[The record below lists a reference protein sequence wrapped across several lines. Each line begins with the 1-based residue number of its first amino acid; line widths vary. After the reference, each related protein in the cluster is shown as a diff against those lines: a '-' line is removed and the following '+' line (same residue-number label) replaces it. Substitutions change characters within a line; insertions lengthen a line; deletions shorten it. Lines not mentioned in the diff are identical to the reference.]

1 MSGVWRDIRYA
12 LRALRRNPGFAVIV
26 ALSLGLGIGLNTA
39 VFSFVDAVLLHPF
52 PYSQPDRLVFIWGT
66 KNFDVR
72 CGMSGT
78 ALEHWQAQSRT
89 FEKIALFQLNTI
101 RLNLANNESDSIQAT
116 YAGTNLFGALGSKP
130 LVGRLFTDSDD
141 TPGADKAVILSYN
154 LWRSRFGAN
163 PEIAGKTVRMDGALY
178 TIVGVMPEDF
188 FFPDRDTQL
197 WVALTR
203 DSGPYESAH
212 GVGRLR
218 DGASL
223 MQAQAELDTFVQ
235 PESNQ
240 SATGK
245 MIVHPAAFPFYRVVV
260 GRYETALW
268 MLWAAVLL
276 LILLGCTNIAN
287 LLLARGVSREKELAV
302 RSAIG
307 AGRGDLFRQLLSE
320 SLVLC
325 ILAGALG
332 VTLGISGVRVLRG
345 LHLVDLPGVDH
356 VGLNGHVVLA
366 GLALSIL
373 AGLLSGVLPAWK
385 VSRRDLHTALQ
396 EGGGGTQ
403 SRGHTKVRDLL
414 VSLEAAFALV
424 LLVSAGLVIRSF
436 VSLTHSDWGI
446 TPENLLVAHVVLPK
460 ITNWNA
466 KLSEAESMALNR
478 REIARQ
484 IEFGD
489 AALRRIR
496 EIPGIESATFAKDV
510 PLDRI
515 AWFYRPFSAD
525 GKFHPETCLLDLVG
539 PDYFHTLGVRMYSGR
554 DFTPQD
560 SQFSDHVV
568 VINHALAEILWP
580 GQDATGKRITF
591 WEIDSRR
598 PDVVALTQRNDP
610 SLNGDVSAYRP
621 MAAESW
627 QVIGVAG
634 DIRMMGVST
643 TGDQVKLFDA
653 QPAAYIPLAQSEFAL
668 SRSMVVAVRPD
679 KHGVNTGAAVRD
691 ALRSANADIMIQRI
705 AYMEQLI
712 SASIGG
718 RGSNRLLIL
727 ISILFGTLALLLAVT
742 GVYAVV
748 SNAATQRTRELGVRM
763 ALGAKPSDILGL
775 VAAQGFRPIVWG
787 VALGVA
793 SSWAVTRFFKSL
805 MFGVSVT
812 DPWTFAAMTGTLLF
826 VAAVACLLPSIRAM
840 RTNPVEALRHE

>member
-1 MSGVWRDIRYA
+1 MSGIWRDIHYA
-12 LRALRRNPGFAVIV
+12 LRVLRKNPGFAAIV

-52 PYSQPDRLVFIWGT
+52 PYSQPERLVFIWGT

-72 CGMSGT
+72 RGMSGS
-78 ALEHWQAQSRT
+78 ALERWQVQSRT
-89 FEKIALFQLNTI
+89 FEKIALFQVTPS
-101 RLNLANNESDSIQAT
+101 RFNLANDESDSVQAT
-116 YAGTNLFGALGSKP
+116 YTGTDLFAVLGSKP
-130 LVGRLFTDSDD
+130 LVGRLFTSSDD
-141 TPGADKAVILSYN
+141 TPGAAKAIILSCG
-154 LWRSRFGAN
+154 LWKSRFGGN
-163 PEIAGKTVRMDGALY
+163 PGIAGKTVRMDGALY

-218 DGASL
+218 EGVSL
-223 MQAQAELDTFVQ
+223 AQAQAELDTFVQ
-235 PESNQ
+235 PDASP
-240 SATGK
+240 ATPVT
-245 MIVHPAAFPFYRVVV
+245 MTVHPAAFPFYKVIV

-268 MLWAAVLL
+268 MLWTAVLL
-276 LILLGCTNIAN
+276 LVLLGCTNIAN
-287 LLLARGVSREKELAV
+287 LLLAHGVSREKELAV
-302 RSAIG
+302 RSAMG

-325 ILAGALG
+325 FVAGALG
-332 VTLGISGVRVLRG
+332 VLLGILGVRVLHG

-356 VGLNGHVVLA
+356 AGLNGRVVMVGLGLSVLA
-366 GLALSIL
+366 GV
-373 AGLLSGVLPAWK
+373 LSGVLPAWK
-385 VSRRDLHTALQ
+385 ASRRNMHIALQ

-403 SRGHTKVRDLL
+403 SRGHTRMRNLL
-414 VSLEAAFALV
+414 VSLEAAIALV

-460 ITNWNA
+460 ITNWNP

-489 AALRRIR
+489 AALRKIR

-515 AWFYRPFSAD
+515 GWFYRPFSAD
-525 GKFHPETCLLDLVG
+525 GRFHPETCLLDLVG

-560 SQFSDHVV
+560 SQSSDNVV

-580 GQDATGKRITF
+580 GQIAAGKRITF
-591 WEIDSRR
+591 WELDSYRQ
-598 PDVVALTQRNDP
+598 DVMTRIERNDT
-610 SLNGDVSAYRP
+610 SLDGDVSAYRP
-621 MAAESW
+621 MGADSW
-627 QVIGVAG
+627 DVIGVVG

-668 SRSMVVAVRPD
+668 RRDLVFAVRSRKP
-679 KHGVNTGAAVRD
+679 GANTGAAVRD
-691 ALRSANADIMIQRI
+691 ALRSTNADIMIQRI

-718 RGSNRLLIL
+718 RGSNRLLVL
-727 ISILFGTLALLLAVT
+727 VSILFGTLALVLSLT

-748 SNAATQRTRELGVRM
+748 SHAAAQRTRELGIRM
-763 ALGAKPSDILGL
+763 ALGAEPSDILRL
-775 VAAQGFRPIVWG
+775 VATQGFRPIIWG

-793 SSWAVTRFFKSL
+793 SSWAVTRSFKSL

-812 DPWTFAAMTGTLLF
+812 DPWMFVAMTGALLF
-826 VAAVACLLPSIRAM
+826 VAAAACLLPSIRAM